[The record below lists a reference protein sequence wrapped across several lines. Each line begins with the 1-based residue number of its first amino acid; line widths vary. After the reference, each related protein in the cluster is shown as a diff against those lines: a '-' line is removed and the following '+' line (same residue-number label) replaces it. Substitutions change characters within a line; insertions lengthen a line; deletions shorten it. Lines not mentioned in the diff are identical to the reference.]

1 MLQPQAYQTI
11 TFYEGR
17 VRIPTSF
24 YPGDWHPRAE
34 IVVLNVDLPEDM
46 LRVIVEMAAD
56 MGWGYNPLTRTF
68 YRLD

>member
-1 MLQPQAYQTI
+1 
-11 TFYEGR
+11 
-17 VRIPTSF
+17 
-24 YPGDWHPRAE
+24 
-34 IVVLNVDLPEDM
+34 VVLNVDLPEDM